1 MIFSVRLR
9 EVIPLISG
17 LSFDDLYQKA
27 SEVLKLYDVVDKAVE
42 DIQMETGLRCL
53 PSCRECCKTSGD
65 SIQVTITEFL
75 PLSLRLWNEGRAQP
89 LLRRLEDVSDSDCCI
104 LFESSIEIGK
114 RGGCTEYAF
123 RPLLCRLFGF
133 SGIIDKLGRVAPV
146 ICKYV
151 KRDYPLCVGK
161 FTEKVSS
168 GLEIP
173 IFSNYSK
180 WVQGIDPYMGS
191 RTYSIN
197 SALRKAL
204 EYVGM
209 RFDYTS
215 KGFDRTA

>member
-1 MIFSVRLR
+1 MIFSVCLR

-27 SEVLKLYDVVDKAVE
+27 SEVLEIYDDACRTIK
-42 DIQMETGLRCL
+42 DIQIETGLRCL
-53 PSCRECCKTSGD
+53 PSCRECCKTSGE

-75 PLSLRLWNEGRAQP
+75 PLSLRLWNEGSAEY

-104 LFESSIEIGK
+104 LFEGSGEIRGE
-114 RGGCTEYAF
+114 GGCTEYAF
-123 RPLLCRLFGF
+123 RPLICRLFGF
-133 SGIIDKLGRVAPV
+133 SGIIDKLGRVTPV

-151 KRDYPLCVGK
+151 RRDYPFCVGK

-173 IFSNYSK
+173 IISNYLK
-180 WVQGIDPYMGS
+180 RIQGIDPYMGS

-209 RFDYTS
+209 RFDYSS